1 VTIRSIVSHLC
12 FCILILLPASSASLA
27 QDNYTRFEFGAQ
39 YSFVRLTSSHLG
51 ATNYSGFGGR
61 FDWNLNRRLAL
72 ESQIDF
78 FPEYLIPLHTIQG
91 GQTLQAAFGIRAK
104 VVQTRRLSVFGLV
117 RPGFFHFTDVLYS
130 NPNSSTGFS
139 TQPQTHFTMNIGGGI
154 EYYLS
159 PRWVLRADIEG
170 NPYRVPNSTIFLSG
184 GGTAFSVGEIDDT
197 TRLSFGVAYRPGALI
212 ENERESK
219 VPGKWEFGPL
229 FSTMLIAREGPT
241 DGVRTEPGFG
251 GYASY
256 RFYRV
261 FYFDSDVLYF
271 PRGSNSSGPHD
282 GGTIFQGLFGLKA
295 GVRRNH
301 FGIFGKVRPGFHSY
315 SDALSSVSQTGS
327 LGYSRSTNL
336 VLDLGG
342 IVEFYPSEHGT
353 LRFEA
358 GDTHIYFGTRDI
370 NIDGSVQPAGGGKLR
385 HTIQFATGYG
395 WRF

>member
-1 VTIRSIVSHLC
+1 MRIRSIAFV
-12 FCILILLPASSASLA
+12 FCLHGLFLLLGVTSLFA

-39 YSFVRLTSSHLG
+39 YSFVRLTSNDLG

-72 ESQIDF
+72 ETQLDF
-78 FPEYLIPLHTIQG
+78 FPEDLLPLLSIQG

-104 VVQTRRLSVFGLV
+104 VVQTRHLSVFGLV
-117 RPGFFHFTDVLYS
+117 RPGFFHFTDALYS

-139 TQPQTHFTMNIGGGI
+139 TQPETHFALNIGGGI
-154 EYYLS
+154 EYYPS
-159 PRWVLRADIEG
+159 AHWVLRADIEG
-170 NPYRVPNSTIFLSG
+170 NPYRVPNTTIAEPG
-184 GGTAFSVGEIDDT
+184 GGTGLAVGSIDDT
-197 TRLSFGVAYRPGALI
+197 TRLSIGVAYRPGALI
-212 ENERESK
+212 ENEKESK

-229 FSTMLIAREGPT
+229 FSTMFISREGPS

-261 FYFDSDVLYF
+261 LYFDSDIVYF
-271 PRGSNSSGPHD
+271 PRDTNSSGPHD
-282 GGTIFQGLFGLKA
+282 GGTILQGVFGLKG

-315 SDALSSVSQTGS
+315 SEALSSISGS
-327 LGYSRSTNL
+327 GELGYDRSTNF

-342 IVEFYPSEHGT
+342 IVEFYPYEHGT

-358 GDTHIYFGTRDI
+358 GDTHIYFGTRDL
-370 NIDGSVQPAGGGKLR
+370 NVEGGTEPFGGGKLR
-385 HTIQFATGYG
+385 HTIQFNMGYG